1 MSKKTIL
8 CFAGS
13 ARKQSLNKQLAKQAA
28 GIAQV
33 AGADGQFI
41 DLADYAMPLYHGD
54 EETGLGLPEHA
65 KTLKAMFTAADG
77 LFIVSPEYNSSF
89 SPLLKNTIDW
99 LSRSHMENETGLS
112 AYHGKIAGLA
122 AVSPGRLGGLRGL
135 PSLRIL
141 LSNLGVTV
149 APHQTAVGSAY
160 DKINEQGEFTDEA
173 ALTGIEKTIRSMI
186 HLMA

>member
-13 ARKQSLNKQLAKQAA
+13 ARKKSLNKQLAKQAA
-28 GIAQV
+28 GIAQA

-41 DLADYAMPLYHGD
+41 DLADYTLPLYHGD
-54 EETGLGLPEHA
+54 EETELGLPEHA

-77 LFIVSPEYNSSF
+77 LFIVSPEYNSSI

-99 LSRSHMENETGLS
+99 VSRSHTENEIALS
-112 AYHGKIAGLA
+112 AYQGKIAGLA
-122 AVSPGRLGGLRGL
+122 AASPGGLGGLRGL
-135 PSLRIL
+135 PPLRIL
-141 LSNLGVTV
+141 LCNIGVTV
-149 APHQTAVGSAY
+149 VPHQTAVGSAY

-173 ALTGIEKTIRSMI
+173 ALAGIEKTIKSMM
-186 HLMA
+186 LFMV

>member
-28 GIAQV
+28 GIATA

-41 DLADYAMPLYHGD
+41 DLADYSLPLYHGD
-54 EETGLGLPEHA
+54 EESEHGLPEHA

-99 LSRSHMENETGLS
+99 ISRSHTENEAALS
-112 AYHGKIAGLA
+112 AYQGKIAGLA
-122 AVSPGRLGGLRGL
+122 SVSPGGLGGLRGL
-135 PSLRIL
+135 MPLRLL
-141 LSNLGVTV
+141 LSNIGVTV
-149 APHQTAVGSAY
+149 TAHQTAVGSAH
-160 DKINEQGEFTDEA
+160 DKINEEGEFTDDA
-173 ALTGIEKTIRSMI
+173 ALAGIEKTIKSMVA
-186 HLMA
+186 LLV